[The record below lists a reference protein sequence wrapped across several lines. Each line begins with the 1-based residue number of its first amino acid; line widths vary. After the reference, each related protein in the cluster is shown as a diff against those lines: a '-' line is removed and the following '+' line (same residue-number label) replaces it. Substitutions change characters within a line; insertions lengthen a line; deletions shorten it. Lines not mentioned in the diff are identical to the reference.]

1 MKIIFRTVKDERF
14 FGNLISWWT
23 TPFIGKFNGAWRN
36 GFSHVEL
43 KFNNDICFSASS
55 YENKVRA
62 KVIKANEPSWKT
74 YTLNVSDQEE
84 RIVLKWLESK
94 EGAKYDYLGILG
106 FVLDYVKDSQSK
118 WFCSE
123 LCCEALRQFTDLIP
137 TRTVSSEIS
146 PNKLHKLL
154 GL

>member
-14 FGNLISWWT
+14 FGSLVSWWT
-23 TPFIGKFNGAWRN
+23 TPFIGKFNGAWKN

-43 KFNNDICFSASS
+43 KFKDDLCYSASA

-62 KVIKANEPSWKT
+62 KIIQADEPNWKT
-74 YTLNVSDQEE
+74 YELEVTKDEELN
-84 RIVLKWLESK
+84 ILMWLGSK

-106 FVLDYVKDSQSK
+106 FVLDKVKHDESK

-123 LCCEALRQFTDLIP
+123 LCCEALRLHTDLIP
-137 TRTVSSEIS
+137 AHILSNEID
-146 PNKLHKLL
+146 PNKLYKLL
-154 GL
+154 GF